1 MFKGNTLSNYNIA
14 TFTLL
19 IMSVQLLYI
28 EGWAVSTPKVLF
40 MALTPFIMLFRTQYI
55 SKATIYAS
63 LYIVVTLCFLLLKP
77 DFRSSTIYYSILFFL
92 TFNLYYNL
100 VFHENTYTIDDFIRI
115 LKGLIYAYAIC
126 LVLQQLC
133 ILVGIRYMPL
143 INLMGLSYYGLF
155 HLNTLA
161 IEPSHA
167 ARILTVFFYGLLK
180 LSQYKNDGTPLRIPE
195 LWTDYKWTIIA
206 FLYTMICIGSGTAFV
221 GLAILSLYF
230 LKKEYIIAVLVGAT
244 TFYMV
249 VPYIDYEPLTRAIE
263 IFNATLTGD
272 TETITKTDSSA
283 AARVNIIVNTF
294 QNIDLTDSATWFG
307 ARTDNTAMNG
317 KQIVSA
323 IADYGMFSYIAKL
336 IFFFGCC
343 FTSIF
348 SLETL
353 MFILLFGMN
362 IGNYAYGFATLM
374 VFATIKYF
382 KNNYKNE
389 YYLS

>member
-1 MFKGNTLSNYNIA
+1 MFKGNIFSNHNIA

-19 IMSVQLLYI
+19 IMSVQILFI
-28 EGWAVSTPKVLF
+28 EGWAVSTPKVIF
-40 MALTPFIMLFRTQYI
+40 MALTPFIILFRTQYI
-55 SKATIYAS
+55 SKATIFAA
-63 LYIVVTLCFLLLKP
+63 LYLIVTVCFLLLKP
-77 DFRSSTIYYSILFFL
+77 DFRSSTIYYSTLFFF

-100 VFHENTYTIDDFIRI
+100 VFHENVYTIDDFIKI

-126 LVLQQLC
+126 LVLQQIC
-133 ILVGIRYMPL
+133 IIIGIRYAPI
-143 INLMGLSYYGLF
+143 INMMGADYYSFF

-167 ARILTVFFYGLLK
+167 ARLLTVFFYGLLK
-180 LSQYKNDGTPLRIPE
+180 LSQYKNDGIPLKISA
-195 LWTDYKWTIIA
+195 LWIEYKWTIIA

-230 LKKEYIIAVLVGAT
+230 LKREYIIAVLVGAT
-244 TFYMV
+244 AFYMA

-283 AARVNIIVNTF
+283 AARVNIIVDTF
-294 QNIDLTDSATWFG
+294 THLDITDSSIWFG
-307 ARTDNTAMNG
+307 SGTDSIAKDG
-317 KQIVSA
+317 KYIVSA
-323 IADYGMFSYIAKL
+323 ITDYGLFSYITKL
-336 IFFFGCC
+336 IFFFSCC

-362 IGNYAYGFATLM
+362 IGNIAYGFATLM

-382 KNNYKNE
+382 KNNYTNE
-389 YYLS
+389 QE

>member
-1 MFKGNTLSNYNIA
+1 MSKENIFSNYNIA

-19 IMSVQLLYI
+19 IMSVQFLYI
-28 EGWAVSTPKVLF
+28 EGWTVSTPKVTF

-55 SKATIYAS
+55 SKATIYAA
-63 LYIVVTLCFLLLKP
+63 LYLVVTVCFLLLKP
-77 DFRSSTIYYSILFFL
+77 DFRSSTIYYSILFFF

-100 VFHENTYTIDDFIRI
+100 VFHENAYTIDDFIKI

-126 LVLQQLC
+126 LALQQLC
-133 ILVGIRYMPL
+133 IIIGIRYMPI
-143 INLMGLSYYGLF
+143 INLMNMNYYGIF
-155 HLNTLA
+155 RLNTLA

-167 ARILTVFFYGLLK
+167 ARLLTVFFYGLLK
-180 LSQYKNDGTPLRIPE
+180 LWQYKNDGIPLKISE
-195 LWTDYKWTIIA
+195 LWTEHKWTIIA

-230 LKKEYIIAVLVGAT
+230 LKREYIIAVLIGAT
-244 TFYMV
+244 TFYMA

-272 TETITKTDSSA
+272 TEIITKTDNSA
-283 AARVNIIVNTF
+283 AARVNIIVDTF
-294 QNIDLTDSATWFG
+294 THLDITDSSVWFG
-307 ARTDNTAMNG
+307 SGTDSVAKDG
-317 KQIVSA
+317 RHIVSA
-323 IADYGMFSYIAKL
+323 ITDYGLFSYITKL
-336 IFFFGCC
+336 IFFFSCC

-362 IGNYAYGFATLM
+362 IGNIAYGFAALM

-382 KNNYKNE
+382 KNNHQND
-389 YYLS
+389 

>member
-1 MFKGNTLSNYNIA
+1 MSKGSIFSNYNIA

-19 IMSVQLLYI
+19 IMSVQFIYL
-28 EGWAVSTPKVLF
+28 EGMTVSAPKVIF

-55 SKATIYAS
+55 SKATIYAA
-63 LYIVVTLCFLLLKP
+63 LYIVVTVCFLLLKP
-77 DFRSSTIYYSILFFL
+77 NFRSSTIYYSTLFFF

-100 VFHENTYTIDDFIRI
+100 VFHENVYTIDDFIKI

-133 ILVGIRYMPL
+133 IILGIRYVPL
-143 INLMGLSYYGLF
+143 INLMGMDNYGLF
-155 HLNTLA
+155 RLNTLA

-167 ARILTVFFYGLLK
+167 ARLLIVFFYGLLK
-180 LSQYKNDGTPLRIPE
+180 LSQYKNDGTPLKISE
-195 LWTDYKWTIIA
+195 LWTEYKWTIIA
-206 FLYTMICIGSGTAFV
+206 FLYTIICIGSGTAFV

-230 LKKEYIIAVLVGAT
+230 LKNEYIIAVLIGAT
-244 TFYMV
+244 AFYMA

-272 TETITKTDSSA
+272 TEIITKTDSSA
-283 AARVNIIVNTF
+283 AARVNIIVDTF
-294 QNIDLTDSATWFG
+294 THLDITDISVWFGGGTDSIAK
-307 ARTDNTAMNG
+307 DG
-317 KQIVSA
+317 KHIVSA
-323 IADYGMFSYIAKL
+323 ITDYGLFSYITKL

-362 IGNYAYGFATLM
+362 FGNIAYGFAALM
-374 VFATIKYF
+374 IFATIKYF
-382 KNNYKNE
+382 KNNYENN
-389 YYLS
+389 

>member
-1 MFKGNTLSNYNIA
+1 MSKENILSNYNIA

-19 IMSVQLLYI
+19 IMSVQILYI
-28 EGWAVSTPKVLF
+28 EGWAVSTPKVIF
-40 MALTPFIMLFRTQYI
+40 MALTPLIMLFRTQYI
-55 SKATIYAS
+55 SKATIYAT
-63 LYIVVTLCFLLLKP
+63 LYLIVTVCFLLLKP
-77 DFRSSTIYYSILFFL
+77 DFRSSTIYYSTLFFF

-100 VFHENTYTIDDFIRI
+100 VFHENVYTIDDFIKV

-126 LVLQQLC
+126 LALQQLC
-133 ILVGIRYMPL
+133 IIAGIRYMPI
-143 INLMGLSYYGLF
+143 INLMGMDYYGLF
-155 HLNTLA
+155 RLNTLA

-167 ARILTVFFYGLLK
+167 ARLLTVFFYGLLK
-180 LSQYKNDGTPLRIPE
+180 LGQYKNNSMPLRILD
-195 LWTDYKWTIIA
+195 LWAEYKWTIIA

-244 TFYMV
+244 AFYMA

-283 AARVNIIVNTF
+283 AARVNIIVDTF
-294 QNIDLTDSATWFG
+294 THLDITDSSVWFG
-307 ARTDNTAMNG
+307 SGTDSVAKDG
-317 KQIVSA
+317 RHIVSA
-323 IADYGMFSYIAKL
+323 ITDYGLFSYITKL
-336 IFFFGCC
+336 IFFFSCC

-362 IGNYAYGFATLM
+362 IGNIAYGFAALM

-382 KNNYKNE
+382 KNNYQND
-389 YYLS
+389 

>member
-1 MFKGNTLSNYNIA
+1 MFKGSILSNYNIA

-19 IMSVQLLYI
+19 IMSVQFLYI
-28 EGWAVSTPKVLF
+28 EGWAVSTPKVIF
-40 MALTPFIMLFRTQYI
+40 MALTPFIMLFKTQYI
-55 SKATIYAS
+55 SKATIYAA
-63 LYIVVTLCFLLLKP
+63 LYLIVTVCFLLLKA
-77 DFRSSTIYYSILFFL
+77 DFRSSTIYYSTLFFF

-100 VFHENTYTIDDFIRI
+100 VFHENAYTIDDFIRI

-133 ILVGIRYMPL
+133 IVIGIRYMPI
-143 INLMGLSYYGLF
+143 INLMGADYYGLF
-155 HLNTLA
+155 RLNTLA

-167 ARILTVFFYGLLK
+167 ARLLTVFFYGLLK
-180 LSQYKNDGTPLRIPE
+180 LSQYKNDGTPLKISE
-195 LWTDYKWTIIA
+195 LWIEYKWTIIA

-230 LKKEYIIAVLVGAT
+230 LKREYIIAVLIGAT
-244 TFYMV
+244 TFYMA

-272 TETITKTDSSA
+272 TEIITKTDNSA
-283 AARVNIIVNTF
+283 AARVNIIVDTF
-294 QNIDLTDSATWFG
+294 THLDITDSSAWFG
-307 ARTDNTAMNG
+307 SGTDSLAKDG
-317 KQIVSA
+317 KHIVSA
-323 IADYGMFSYIAKL
+323 ITDYGLFSYITKL

-343 FTSIF
+343 FTSIL

-362 IGNYAYGFATLM
+362 IGNIAYGFATLM
-374 VFATIKYF
+374 VLATIKYF
-382 KNNYKNE
+382 KNNHQNN
-389 YYLS
+389 

>member
-1 MFKGNTLSNYNIA
+1 MSKENILSNYNIA

-19 IMSVQLLYI
+19 IMSVQFLYI
-28 EGWAVSTPKVLF
+28 EGWAVSTPKVTF

-55 SKATIYAS
+55 SKATIYAA
-63 LYIVVTLCFLLLKP
+63 LYLVVTVCFLLLKP
-77 DFRSSTIYYSILFFL
+77 DFRSSTIYYSTLFFF

-100 VFHENTYTIDDFIRI
+100 VFHENAYTIDDFIKI

-126 LVLQQLC
+126 LTLQQLC
-133 ILVGIRYMPL
+133 IIIGIRYAPI
-143 INLMGLSYYGLF
+143 INMMGADYYSFF

-167 ARILTVFFYGLLK
+167 ARLLTVFFYGLLK
-180 LSQYKNDGTPLRIPE
+180 LWQYKNDGIPLKISE
-195 LWTDYKWTIIA
+195 LWTEHKWTIIA

-230 LKKEYIIAVLVGAT
+230 LKREYIIAVLVGAT
-244 TFYMV
+244 AFYMA

-272 TETITKTDSSA
+272 IETITKTDSSA
-283 AARVNIIVNTF
+283 AARVNIIVDTF
-294 QNIDLTDSATWFG
+294 THLDITDSSVWFG
-307 ARTDNTAMNG
+307 SGTDSIAKDG
-317 KQIVSA
+317 KYIVSA
-323 IADYGMFSYIAKL
+323 ITDYGLFSYITKL
-336 IFFFGCC
+336 IFFFSCC

-362 IGNYAYGFATLM
+362 IGNIAYGFAALM

-382 KNNYKNE
+382 KNNYENN
-389 YYLS
+389 

>member
-1 MFKGNTLSNYNIA
+1 MSKESILSNHNIA
-14 TFTLL
+14 TFILL
-19 IMSVQLLYI
+19 IMSIQLLYI
-28 EGWAVSTPKVLF
+28 EGWEVSTPKVFF

-55 SKATIYAS
+55 SKATVYAT

-77 DFRSSTIYYSILFFL
+77 GFRSSTIYYSILFFF

-100 VFHENTYTIDDFIRI
+100 IFHENAYTIDDFIKI
-115 LKGLIYAYAIC
+115 LKGLIFAYAIC
-126 LVLQQLC
+126 LALQQLC
-133 ILVGIRYMPL
+133 IAVGIRYMPI
-143 INLMGLSYYGLF
+143 INLMSMDYYGLF
-155 HLNTLA
+155 RLNTLA

-167 ARILTVFFYGLLK
+167 ARLLTVFFYGILK
-180 LSQYKNDGTPLRIPE
+180 LSQYKNDGTPLKISE
-195 LWTDYKWTIIA
+195 LWTEYKWTIIA

-230 LKKEYIIAVLVGAT
+230 LKREYIIAVLIGAT
-244 TFYMV
+244 TFYMA

-272 TETITKTDSSA
+272 TEIITKTDSSA
-283 AARVNIIVNTF
+283 ASRVNIIVDTF
-294 QNIDLTDSATWFG
+294 TNLDITDSSVWFG
-307 ARTDNTAMNG
+307 GGTDSVAKDG
-317 KQIVSA
+317 KHIVSA
-323 IADYGMFSYIAKL
+323 ITDYGLFSYITKL

-362 IGNYAYGFATLM
+362 IGNIAYGFATLM

-382 KNNYKNE
+382 KNNHQND
-389 YYLS
+389 

>member
-1 MFKGNTLSNYNIA
+1 MFKGNIFSNHNIA

-19 IMSVQLLYI
+19 IMSIQILFI

-55 SKATIYAS
+55 SKATIYAT
-63 LYIVVTLCFLLLKP
+63 LYLVVTVCFLLLKP
-77 DFRSSTIYYSILFFL
+77 DFRSSTIYYSTLFFF

-100 VFHENTYTIDDFIRI
+100 VFHENTYTIDDFIKI

-126 LVLQQLC
+126 LTLQQLC
-133 ILVGIRYMPL
+133 IIIGIRYAPI
-143 INLMGLSYYGLF
+143 INMMGADYYSFF

-167 ARILTVFFYGLLK
+167 ARLLTVFFYGLLK
-180 LSQYKNDGTPLRIPE
+180 LWQYKNDGIPLKISE
-195 LWTDYKWTIIA
+195 LWTEHKWTIIA

-230 LKKEYIIAVLVGAT
+230 LKREYIIAVLVGAT
-244 TFYMV
+244 AFYMA

-272 TETITKTDSSA
+272 IETITKTDSSA
-283 AARVNIIVNTF
+283 AARVNIIVGTF
-294 QNIDLTDSATWFG
+294 THLDITDSSIWFG
-307 ARTDNTAMNG
+307 SGTDSIAKDG
-317 KQIVSA
+317 KYIVSA
-323 IADYGMFSYIAKL
+323 ITDYGLFSYITKL
-336 IFFFGCC
+336 IFFFNCC

-362 IGNYAYGFATLM
+362 IGNIAYGFATLM

-382 KNNYKNE
+382 KNNYTNE
-389 YYLS
+389 

>member
-1 MFKGNTLSNYNIA
+1 
-14 TFTLL
+14 
-19 IMSVQLLYI
+19 
-28 EGWAVSTPKVLF
+28 
-40 MALTPFIMLFRTQYI
+40 
-55 SKATIYAS
+55 
-63 LYIVVTLCFLLLKP
+63 
-77 DFRSSTIYYSILFFL
+77 
-92 TFNLYYNL
+92 
-100 VFHENTYTIDDFIRI
+100 
-115 LKGLIYAYAIC
+115 
-126 LVLQQLC
+126 
-133 ILVGIRYMPL
+133 MPV
-143 INLMGLSYYGLF
+143 INLMGADYYSFF

-167 ARILTVFFYGLLK
+167 ARLLTVFFYGLLK
-180 LSQYKNDGTPLRIPE
+180 LGQYKNDGTPLKISE
-195 LWTDYKWTIIA
+195 LWAEYKLPIIA

-244 TFYMV
+244 TFYMA

-283 AARVNIIVNTF
+283 AARVNIILDTF
-294 QNIDLTDSATWFG
+294 THLDITDSTVWFG
-307 ARTDNTAMNG
+307 SGTDSIAKDG
-317 KQIVSA
+317 KHIISA
-323 IADYGMFSYIAKL
+323 ITDYGLFSYITKL
-336 IFFFGCC
+336 FFFFGCC

-362 IGNYAYGFATLM
+362 IGNIAYGFATLM

-382 KNNYKNE
+382 KNNYENN
-389 YYLS
+389 

>member
-1 MFKGNTLSNYNIA
+1 MSKGSIFSNYNIA

-19 IMSVQLLYI
+19 IMSVQFLYI
-28 EGWAVSTPKVLF
+28 EGWAVSTPKVIF
-40 MALTPFIMLFRTQYI
+40 MAFTPFIILFRTQYI
-55 SKATIYAS
+55 SKATIYAT
-63 LYIVVTLCFLLLKP
+63 LYLVVTVCFLLLKP
-77 DFRSSTIYYSILFFL
+77 NFRSSTIYYSTLFFF

-100 VFHENTYTIDDFIRI
+100 VFHENTYTIDDFIKI
-115 LKGLIYAYAIC
+115 LKGLIYAYTIC
-126 LVLQQLC
+126 LALQQLC
-133 ILVGIRYMPL
+133 IIIGIRYMPL
-143 INLMGLSYYGLF
+143 INLMGMDYYGIF
-155 HLNTLA
+155 RLNTLA

-167 ARILTVFFYGLLK
+167 ARLLTVFFYGLLK
-180 LSQYKNDGTPLRIPE
+180 LWQYKNDGIPLKISK
-195 LWTDYKWTIIA
+195 LWTEHKWTIIA

-230 LKKEYIIAVLVGAT
+230 LKREYIIAVLIGAT
-244 TFYMV
+244 TFYMA

-283 AARVNIIVNTF
+283 AARVNIIVDTF
-294 QNIDLTDSATWFG
+294 THLDITDSSVWFG
-307 ARTDNTAMNG
+307 SGTDSVAKDG
-317 KQIVSA
+317 RHLVSA
-323 IADYGMFSYIAKL
+323 ITDYGIFSYITKL
-336 IFFFGCC
+336 IFFFSCC

-362 IGNYAYGFATLM
+362 IGNIAYGFAALM

-382 KNNYKNE
+382 KNNHQND
-389 YYLS
+389 

>member
-1 MFKGNTLSNYNIA
+1 MSKGSIFSNYNIA

-19 IMSVQLLYI
+19 IMSVQFIYL
-28 EGWAVSTPKVLF
+28 EGLNVSTPKVIF
-40 MALTPFIMLFRTQYI
+40 MALTPFIMLLRTQYI
-55 SKATIYAS
+55 SKATIYAA
-63 LYIVVTLCFLLLKP
+63 LYLVVTVCFLLLKP
-77 DFRSSTIYYSILFFL
+77 DFRSSTIYYSTLFFF

-100 VFHENTYTIDDFIRI
+100 VFHENAYTIDDFIKI

-126 LVLQQLC
+126 LQLQQLC
-133 ILVGIRYMPL
+133 ILIGVRYLPI
-143 INLMGLSYYGLF
+143 INLMGADYYDLF
-155 HLNTLA
+155 RLNTLA

-167 ARILTVFFYGLLK
+167 ARLLTVFFYGLLK
-180 LSQYKNDGTPLRIPE
+180 LSQYKNDGTPLKISE
-195 LWTDYKWTIIA
+195 LWTKHKWAIIA
-206 FLYTMICIGSGTAFV
+206 FLYTMICSGSGTAFV

-244 TFYMV
+244 AFYMA

-263 IFNATLTGD
+263 VFNATLTGD

-283 AARVNIIVNTF
+283 ATRVNIIVDTF
-294 QNIDLTDSATWFG
+294 TNLDITDSSVWFG
-307 ARTDNTAMNG
+307 SGTDSVAKDG
-317 KQIVSA
+317 RHIVSA
-323 IADYGMFSYIAKL
+323 ITDYGLFSYITKL
-336 IFFFGCC
+336 IFFFSCC

-362 IGNYAYGFATLM
+362 IGNIAYGFAALM

-382 KNNYKNE
+382 KNNHQND
-389 YYLS
+389 

>member
-1 MFKGNTLSNYNIA
+1 MSKENILSNYNIA

-19 IMSVQLLYI
+19 IMSVQFLYI
-28 EGWAVSTPKVLF
+28 EGWAVSTPKVTF

-55 SKATIYAS
+55 SKATIYAA
-63 LYIVVTLCFLLLKP
+63 LYLVFTVCLLLLKP
-77 DFRSSTIYYSILFFL
+77 DFRSSTIYYSTLFFF

-100 VFHENTYTIDDFIRI
+100 VFHENAYTIDDFIKI

-126 LVLQQLC
+126 LALQQLC
-133 ILVGIRYMPL
+133 IIIGIRYMPI
-143 INLMGLSYYGLF
+143 INLMNMNYYELF
-155 HLNTLA
+155 RLNTLA

-167 ARILTVFFYGLLK
+167 ARLLTVFFYGILK
-180 LSQYKNDGTPLRIPE
+180 LSQYKNDGTPLKISE
-195 LWTDYKWTIIA
+195 LWTEYKWTIIA

-230 LKKEYIIAVLVGAT
+230 LKREYIIAVLIGAT
-244 TFYMV
+244 TFYMA

-272 TETITKTDSSA
+272 TEIITKTDNSA
-283 AARVNIIVNTF
+283 AARVNIIVDTF
-294 QNIDLTDSATWFG
+294 THLDITDSSVWFG
-307 ARTDNTAMNG
+307 SGTDSVAKDG
-317 KQIVSA
+317 RHIVSA
-323 IADYGMFSYIAKL
+323 ITDYGLFSYITKL
-336 IFFFGCC
+336 IFFFSCC

-362 IGNYAYGFATLM
+362 IGNIAYGFAALM

-382 KNNYKNE
+382 KNNHQND
-389 YYLS
+389 

>member
-1 MFKGNTLSNYNIA
+1 MSKGSIFSNYNIA

-19 IMSVQLLYI
+19 IMSVQFIYL
-28 EGWAVSTPKVLF
+28 EGMTVSAPKVIF

-55 SKATIYAS
+55 SKATIYAA
-63 LYIVVTLCFLLLKP
+63 LYIVVTVCFLLLKP
-77 DFRSSTIYYSILFFL
+77 NFRSSTIYYSTLFFF

-100 VFHENTYTIDDFIRI
+100 VFHENVYTIDDFIKI

-133 ILVGIRYMPL
+133 IILGIRYVPL
-143 INLMGLSYYGLF
+143 INLMGMDNYGLF
-155 HLNTLA
+155 RLNTLA

-167 ARILTVFFYGLLK
+167 ARLLIVFFYGLLK
-180 LSQYKNDGTPLRIPE
+180 LSQYKNDGTPLKISE
-195 LWTDYKWTIIA
+195 LWTEYKWTIIA
-206 FLYTMICIGSGTAFV
+206 FLYTIICIGSGTAFV

-230 LKKEYIIAVLVGAT
+230 LKKEYIIAVLIGAT
-244 TFYMV
+244 AFYMA

-272 TETITKTDSSA
+272 TEIITKTDSSA
-283 AARVNIIVNTF
+283 AARVNIIVDTF
-294 QNIDLTDSATWFG
+294 THLDITDISVWFGGGTDSIAK
-307 ARTDNTAMNG
+307 DG
-317 KQIVSA
+317 KHIVSA
-323 IADYGMFSYIAKL
+323 ITDYGLFSYITKL

-362 IGNYAYGFATLM
+362 FGNIAYGFAALM
-374 VFATIKYF
+374 IFATIKYF
-382 KNNYKNE
+382 KNNYENN
-389 YYLS
+389 

>member
-1 MFKGNTLSNYNIA
+1 MFKGNILSNYNIA

-28 EGWAVSTPKVLF
+28 EGWTVSTPKVIF

-55 SKATIYAS
+55 SKATVYGA

-77 DFRSSTIYYSILFFL
+77 DFRSSTIYYSALFLL

-100 VFHENTYTIDDFIRI
+100 VFHENVYTIDDFINI

-126 LVLQQLC
+126 LVLQQLF
-133 ILVGIRYMPL
+133 IIIGIRYMPI
-143 INLMGLSYYGLF
+143 INLMGADYYGLF

-167 ARILTVFFYGLLK
+167 ARLLTVFFYGLLK
-180 LSQYKNDGTPLRIPE
+180 LSQYKNDGTPLKISR
-195 LWTDYKWTIIA
+195 LWAEYNWTIIA
-206 FLYTMICIGSGTAFV
+206 FLYTLICIGSGTAFV

-230 LKKEYIIAVLVGAT
+230 LKKEYIIAVLIGAT
-244 TFYMV
+244 AFYMA

-272 TETITKTDSSA
+272 TDTITKTDSSA
-283 AARVNIIVNTF
+283 AARVNIIVDTF
-294 QNIDLTDSATWFG
+294 SHLDLTDSAVWIG
-307 ARTDNTAMNG
+307 NGTDSATMNG

-362 IGNYAYGFATLM
+362 IGNIAYGFATLM

-382 KNNYKNE
+382 KNNYTND
-389 YYLS
+389 

>member
-1 MFKGNTLSNYNIA
+1 MFKGNILSNHNIA

-19 IMSVQLLYI
+19 IMSVQFLYI
-28 EGWAVSTPKVLF
+28 EGMTVSIPKVIF
-40 MALTPFIMLFRTQYI
+40 MALTPFIMLFKTQYV

-63 LYIVVTLCFLLLKP
+63 LYIIVTLCFLFLKT
-77 DFRSSTIYYSILFFL
+77 DFRSSTIYYSVLFFF

-100 VFHENTYTIDDFIRI
+100 VYHEDTYTIDDFIKI

-126 LVLQQLC
+126 LVLQQMC
-133 ILVGIRYMPL
+133 IIVGIRNMPI
-143 INLMGLSYYGLF
+143 INLMGKSYYGLF

-167 ARILTVFFYGLLK
+167 ARLLTVFFYGLLK
-180 LSQYKNDGTPLRIPE
+180 LSQYKNDGTPLGIPK
-195 LWTDYKWTIIA
+195 LWAEYKWPIIA
-206 FLYTMICIGSGTAFV
+206 FLYTMICMGSGTAFV

-230 LKKEYIIAVLVGAT
+230 LKKEYIIAVLVGFTA
-244 TFYMV
+244 FYIA
-249 VPYIDYEPLTRAIE
+249 VPYIDYEPLTRAIN

-272 TETITKTDSSA
+272 TEIITQTDSSA
-283 AARVNIIVNTF
+283 ASRVNIIVETF
-294 QNIDLTDSATWFG
+294 KNIDFTDSSIWLG
-307 ARTDNTAMNG
+307 RGTDSFAKDG
-317 KQIVSA
+317 KLIVSA
-323 IADYGMFSYIAKL
+323 IADYGLFSYIAKL

-362 IGNYAYGFATLM
+362 IGNFAYGFATLM

-382 KNNYKNE
+382 KNNYTNE
-389 YYLS
+389 

>member
-1 MFKGNTLSNYNIA
+1 MFKGNILSNHNIA

-19 IMSVQLLYI
+19 IMSVQFIYL
-28 EGWAVSTPKVLF
+28 EGMTVSTPKVTF

-63 LYIVVTLCFLLLKP
+63 LYIVVTLCFLFLKP
-77 DFRSSTIYYSILFFL
+77 DFRSSTIYYSILFFF

-100 VFHENTYTIDDFIRI
+100 VFHENVYTIDDFITV

-126 LVLQQLC
+126 LALQQLC
-133 ILVGIRYMPL
+133 IIIGIRYMPL
-143 INLMGLSYYGLF
+143 INLMGMSYYGIF
-155 HLNTLA
+155 HLHTLA

-167 ARILTVFFYGLLK
+167 ARLLAVFFYGVLK
-180 LSQYKNDGTPLRIPE
+180 LSQYKNGGYPLNISE
-195 LWTDYKWTIIA
+195 LWSEYKWTIIA
-206 FLYTMICIGSGTAFV
+206 FLYTMICMGSGTAFV

-244 TFYMV
+244 TFYV
-249 VPYIDYEPLTRAIE
+249 AVPYIDYEPLTRAIE

-283 AARVNIIVNTF
+283 AARVNIIVDTF
-294 QNIDLTDSATWFG
+294 KNLDITDSSIWFG
-307 ARTDNTAMNG
+307 RGTDSLI
-317 KQIVSA
+317 KSDKLIVSA
-323 IADYGMFSYIAKL
+323 IADYGLFSYLSKL

-362 IGNYAYGFATLM
+362 IGNIAYGFATLM

-382 KNNYKNE
+382 KNNYTND
-389 YYLS
+389 LQ